1 MELLPS
7 LDYIYVGI
15 LGLMVNLVVM
25 FITRGVVKLMNVE
38 QETLLEEKDY
48 VDVEATATASK

>member
-1 MELLPS
+1 
-7 LDYIYVGI
+7 
-15 LGLMVNLVVM
+15 MVNLVVM